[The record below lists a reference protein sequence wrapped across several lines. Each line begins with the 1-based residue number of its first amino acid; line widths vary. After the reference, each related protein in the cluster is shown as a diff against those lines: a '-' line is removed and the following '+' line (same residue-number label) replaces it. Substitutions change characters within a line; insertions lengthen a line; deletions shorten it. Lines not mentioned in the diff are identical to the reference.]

1 MVTVS
6 YGIRNVVAEFDATY
20 SAVQDRASDEY
31 QPKVVALADG
41 GFAVSYFWS
50 ALDEPDG
57 LQSVLVDF
65 YNADGTRRFGDEWTS
80 VDTSVFGVNLYDLA
94 ATQLTTGA
102 LLVTWSDGDDP
113 GIHYAAVDPTSGRV
127 LDEDRKLPSTVS
139 QDYYGDVAALPGG
152 SFALVRQN
160 KSSSTDLDADLM
172 IYNRDGVLQ
181 GGIHALNDNKSTDEL
196 DPTVAVLTA
205 GVNKGAIVVAY
216 AAEKVDGGGSYGM
229 SVEIWNTAGQRVLS
243 PFAFDTLGN
252 SNKEPEIV
260 ALQDG
265 GFAVAY
271 LDDEYG
277 GASGMTAAFFDQNG
291 NFRGKVRGDNDGA
304 PDGDIALTV
313 LQNGYVLLTHTDNP
327 GSSANIRA
335 SLFDPV
341 AMTRILSLGSIEIQ
355 TGTQNDSSVA
365 MLKNGTFVTAWHDD
379 NSGIE
384 DGNTDP
390 GDAHVSIQIDEIARF
405 SAGDNTADT
414 ITGDVLVDVMSGR
427 ESGDTLNGMGG
438 NDILNGEAG
447 NDRLDGGVGADTMD
461 GGLDSD
467 TFIVDNALDVVI
479 EAANGGIADR
489 VMARVSYTL
498 ASGVEVELL
507 TTTSS
512 TATTAIDLTGNA
524 LHQDITGNA
533 GRNTLKDG
541 GGAGDALK
549 GLGGNDT
556 YLVYSAST
564 VVVEGSTGGA
574 DRVLAAV
581 DFSLGA
587 GQYVEALATTKASG
601 TSAIDLTGNA
611 LHQTITGNAGANILS
626 DGGAGKADTM
636 IGLGGNDIYRVYNA
650 GDVIQETASQG
661 TADRVMAAV
670 DYRLGAGV
678 HVELMTTNGSSG
690 KSAINLTG
698 NEFAQDITGNAGDN
712 RLEGREGNDILRGLG
727 GKDTFVF
734 NTKLGAANID
744 TITDFNVADDRFL
757 LSDAV
762 FTKLNAGVLAGGY
775 FRANTTGLAQDS
787 NDHIIYE
794 TDTGKLFYDADGLGG
809 AAGIQFAK
817 LTVGLGLTNAD
828 FSVA

>member
-6 YGIRNVVAEFDATY
+6 YSVRNVVAKFDTTY

-41 GFAVSYFWS
+41 GFAVSYLWS

-65 YNADGTRRFGDEWTS
+65 YNADGTRRFGDESTS
-80 VDTSVFGVNLYDLA
+80 VDTSVFGVNLYDMS

-102 LLVTWSDGDDP
+102 LLVTWSDNDDP
-113 GIHYAAVDPTSGRV
+113 GIHYATVDPTSGRV
-127 LDEDRKLPSTVS
+127 LDEDKKLPSTVS

-152 SFALVRQN
+152 RFAVVRQN
-160 KSSSTDLDADLM
+160 TSSPTDLDTDLL
-172 IYNRDGVLQ
+172 IYDRDGVLQ
-181 GGIHALNDNKSTDEL
+181 GGVHALNDNKATDEM
-196 DPTVAVLTA
+196 DPAVAVLTA
-205 GVNKGAIVVAY
+205 GVNKGAIVIAY
-216 AAEKVDGGGSYGM
+216 AAETVDGSASYGM
-229 SVEIWNTAGQRVLS
+229 SVEIWNAAGQRVLS
-243 PFAFDTLGN
+243 PFAFDTSGN
-252 SNKEPEIV
+252 RNLEPDVV

-271 LDDEYG
+271 LDNEYG
-277 GASGMTAAFFDQNG
+277 VASSMTVAFFDQNG
-291 NFRGKVRGDNDGA
+291 NFRGKVRADQDKA
-304 PDGDIALTV
+304 LDGDISLTV
-313 LQNGYVLLTHTDNP
+313 LENGYVLLTHTDDVV
-327 GSSANIRA
+327 GTSSIRA
-335 SLFDPV
+335 SLFDPA
-341 AMTRILSLGSIEIQ
+341 AMTRLVALATIEVQSGIQ
-355 TGTQNDSSVA
+355 DESSVTA
-365 MLKNGTFVTAWHDD
+365 LKNGTFVTAWHDA
-379 NSGIE
+379 NSDIT

-390 GDAHVSIQIDEIARF
+390 GDAHVSIQIDKIVRL
-405 SAGDNTADT
+405 SIGDNTSDT
-414 ITGDVLVDVMSGR
+414 ITGDLLVDEMFGR
-427 ESGDTLNGMGG
+427 ASGDTLKGMGG
-438 NDILNGEAG
+438 NDVLNGEAG
-447 NDRLDGGVGADTMD
+447 NDTLDGGVGADTMD

-467 TFIVDNALDVVI
+467 TFIVDNAGDVVI

-489 VMARVSYTL
+489 VMARVSYAL

-512 TATTAIDLTGNA
+512 TVTTAIDLTGNA

-541 GGAGDALK
+541 GGAGDTLK

-556 YLVYSAST
+556 YLVYSAGT
-564 VVVEGSTGGA
+564 TIVEGSAGGA

-601 TSAIDLTGNA
+601 TSAIDLTGNV

-626 DGGAGKADTM
+626 DGGVGKADTM

-650 GDVIQETASQG
+650 GDVIQEMASQG

-678 HVELMTTNGSSG
+678 HVELLTTNGASG
-690 KSAINLTG
+690 KSAIDLAG

-712 RLEGREGNDILRGLG
+712 RLEGREGNDTLRGLG

-757 LSDAV
+757 LSDAI

-809 AAGIQFAK
+809 TAGIQFAK
-817 LTVGLGLTNAD
+817 LAVGLSLTNAD